1 MKNFLVKWMA
11 WIVIAVMVITIL
23 PTIAKRV
30 SVENSNKNV
39 VMALDYNDI
48 DTKVSDKKMD
58 EFLKEIK
65 DAGVNVVSVME
76 ENVNS
81 LTSKGYVTCI
91 KYNVLCHKYDDE
103 SIRVANAIRENCPGV
118 SYDSHV
124 VLVKN
129 PEYRVKFKEMI
140 SLKFNDK
147 EYDSIENVENMDLY
161 ILYDGRIELWD
172 YSLGYDKDTLD
183 KLSDM
188 GFEIALAHKL
198 NSYRSTKYIPV
209 MEDII
214 KKYNIQYLNLKKA
227 KLHSNYTDYNP
238 ENYKGVAELINKNDM
253 TLVVTENT
261 DQLGNEQFY
270 GYKYVF
276 DKVMGDGGTKKVMRS
291 YETNDDSQ
299 EDASHYLYR
308 TNQFYNSTIDRNL
321 KFITITQIAPEKIS
335 YDDCADYTVK
345 ATKEY
350 ISKIK
355 ALGYSINSQPVTFD
369 YETNKELS
377 SAACAVIMIMA
388 LLLMWQKLSGKKDGK
403 LLIIALIFSALA
415 FLATFEMPETLLALY
430 PTAYS
435 ALQSCFVMTLVLWF
449 VKEYREK
456 LSLALLL
463 ISTLAIAFVSLMIGS
478 LGMGAML
485 SGMDYYI
492 NNIFFRGIKLSLL
505 APLAYTAVVYY
516 FFFMKNN
523 KRTIGEDIKKVLFAE
538 IKVYWMLIALVIGAV
553 GVYYIIRSGNVTKIS
568 AFEQAMRN
576 KVTDLFPERPRTKE
590 FLIGYPSLLLFVY
603 YAKKTNVPLLQ
614 WGFAVGTSILTASV
628 TNSFC
633 HVFTDYQTICMRV
646 VNGLIVGLIIGV
658 AVFVANWIIVK
669 IVKTVKEKN

>member
-1 MKNFLVKWMA
+1 MKNFLLKWTA
-11 WIVIAVMVITIL
+11 WIVIAVMALTLI
-23 PTIAKRV
+23 PTIVKRV
-30 SVENSNKNV
+30 TIENSNKNV

-48 DTKVSDKKMD
+48 DTKVSSEKMD
-58 EFLKEIK
+58 EFLEEIK
-65 DAGVNVVSVME
+65 NEGVNIVSVME

-129 PEYRVKFKEMI
+129 PAYRVKFKEMI
-140 SLKFNDK
+140 PLKFTDK
-147 EYDSIENVENMDLY
+147 EYGSIENVENMDLY

-172 YSLGYDKDTLD
+172 YSLGYDTDTLD
-183 KLSDM
+183 KLSSM
-188 GFEIALAHKL
+188 GFEIALTHKL

-214 KKYNIQYLNLKKA
+214 EKYNVRYLNLKKA
-227 KLHSNYTDYNP
+227 KLHSNFTDYNP
-238 ENYKGVAELINKNDM
+238 ENYEGVAELINKNDM

-276 DKVMGDGGTKKVMRS
+276 DKVMGEGGTKKVMRS

-335 YDDCADYTVK
+335 YDDCADYTIK

-355 ALGYSINSQPVTFD
+355 ALGYSINSDPVSMD
-369 YETNKELS
+369 YETNKELN
-377 SAACAVIMIMA
+377 SASCAVIMIMA
-388 LLLMWQKLSGKKDGK
+388 LLLMWQMLSGKRSGK
-403 LLIIALIFSALA
+403 LLVIALILSAFA
-415 FLATFEMPETLLALY
+415 FLVTFKMPEVLLSLY

-456 LSLALLL
+456 LSLFVLTV
-463 ISTLAIAFVSLMIGS
+463 STLAVALASLMIGS

-485 SGMDYYI
+485 SGIGYYI
-492 NNIFFRGIKLSLL
+492 NNIFFRGIKLSLM

-516 FFFMKNN
+516 FFFMRDS
-523 KRTIGEDIKKVLFAE
+523 KRTISSDIKKVLFSE
-538 IKVYWMLIALVIGAV
+538 IKVYWVLIALVIGAV

-568 AFEQAMRN
+568 SFEQAMRN
-576 KVTDLFPERPRTKE
+576 KVTELFPARPRTKE
-590 FLIGYPSLLLFVY
+590 FLIGYPSLALFVY
-603 YAKKTNVPLLQ
+603 YAKKTNIPLLQ
-614 WGFAVGTSILTASV
+614 WGFAVGTAILAASV

-646 VNGLIVGLIIGV
+646 VNGLIVGIVIS
-658 AVFVANWIIVK
+658 AVVYIANLVIVK
-669 IVKTVKEKN
+669 IVKTVREKN

>member
-1 MKNFLVKWMA
+1 MKNFLLKWIP
-11 WIVIAVMVITIL
+11 WIVIAVMVLTLI

-30 SVENSNKNV
+30 EVESSNKNV

-48 DTKVSDKKMD
+48 DTKVSSEKMD
-58 EFLKEIK
+58 EFLIEIK
-65 DAGVNVVSVME
+65 NEGVNIVSVME

-129 PEYRVKFKEMI
+129 PAYRVKFKEMI
-140 SLKFNDK
+140 SLKFTDK

-161 ILYDGRIELWD
+161 VLYDGRIELWD
-172 YSLGYDKDTLD
+172 YSLGYDTDTLD
-183 KLSDM
+183 KLSAM
-188 GFEIALAHKL
+188 GFEIALTHKL
-198 NSYRSTKYIPV
+198 NSYRSTNYIPV

-214 KKYNIQYLNLKKA
+214 KEYNVRYLNLKKA
-227 KLHSNYTDYNP
+227 KLPVNFTDYNP
-238 ENYKGVAELINKNDM
+238 ANYEGVAELINKYDM

-270 GYKYVF
+270 GYGYVF

-299 EDASHYLYR
+299 ADASYYLYR
-308 TNQFYNSTIDRNL
+308 TNQFHNSTVDRNL
-321 KFITITQIAPEKIS
+321 KFITLTQIAPEGIP
-335 YDDCADYTVK
+335 YDDCADYTLM
-345 ATKEY
+345 AAREY

-355 ALGYSINSQPVTFD
+355 SLGYTVNSDPVSLD
-369 YETNKELS
+369 YETNKTLS
-377 SAACAVIMIMA
+377 SASCAVIMIMA
-388 LLLMWQKLSGKKDGK
+388 LLLMWQMLSGKKCEK
-403 LLIIALIFSALA
+403 LFAVALILSALA
-415 FLATFEMPETLLALY
+415 FLVTFKMPDALLSLY

-456 LSLALLL
+456 LSLAVLL
-463 ISTLAIAFVSLMIGS
+463 ISTLAIALISLMIGS

-485 SGMDYYI
+485 SGIEYYV
-492 NNIFFRGIKLSLL
+492 NNVFFRGIKVSLM

-516 FFFMKNN
+516 FFFMKDS
-523 KRTIGEDIKKVLFAE
+523 KKTIGSDIKKVLFSE
-538 IKVYWMLIALVIGAV
+538 IKVYWVLIALVIGAV
-553 GVYYIIRSGNVTKIS
+553 GVYYIIRSGNVTEIS
-568 AFEQAMRN
+568 PIEQALRD
-576 KVTDLFPERPRTKE
+576 KVTDIFPARPRTKE
-590 FLIGYPSLLLFVY
+590 FLIGYPSLVLFVY
-603 YAKKTNVPLLQ
+603 YAKKTNIHLLQ
-614 WGFAVGTSILTASV
+614 WGFAVGTSILAASV

-646 VNGLIVGLIIGV
+646 VNGLIVGTLISI
-658 AVFVANWIIVK
+658 AVLIANAIIVK
-669 IVKTVKEKN
+669 LVKTVREKN